1 MAALLEAAAS
11 EADFPARIVGVI
23 SNVAGARG
31 LDLAKDR
38 GLATVVIDHKKFPSR
53 DDFETSLDR
62 QLTQWNVNI
71 VCLAGFMRIISP
83 HLIARWPDKIINIH
97 PSRLPEYPGLR
108 VHERVFLNNEELSG
122 CTVHYVREKVD
133 FGPGIVQ
140 AEVPIR
146 DCRSPQEIADRVLVY
161 EHLIYPLAVRLLCG
175 GKIEVVNDLV
185 LFKGQKR
192 RSENMDGG
200 YNPLIKISGDFSS
213 QIERKDA
220 GKRSLLDV
228 MSARMKLVPHL
239 GDPEYGDRLVV

>member
-1 MAALLEAAAS
+1 MTTTTILIIRHGETFWNREHRIQGQLDSALT
-11 EADFPARIVGVI
+11 PA
-23 SNVAGARG
+23 
-31 LDLAKDR
+31 
-38 GLATVVIDHKKFPSR
+38 
-53 DDFETSLDR
+53 
-62 QLTQWNVNI
+62 
-71 VCLAGFMRIISP
+71 
-83 HLIARWPDKIINIH
+83 
-97 PSRLPEYPGLR
+97 
-108 VHERVFLNNEELSG
+108 
-122 CTVHYVREKVD
+122 
-133 FGPGIVQ
+133 GIVQ